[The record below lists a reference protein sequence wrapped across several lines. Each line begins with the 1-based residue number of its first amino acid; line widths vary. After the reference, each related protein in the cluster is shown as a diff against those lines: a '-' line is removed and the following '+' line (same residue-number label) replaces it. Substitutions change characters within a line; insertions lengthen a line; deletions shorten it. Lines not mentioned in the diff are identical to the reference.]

1 MDTRVQGPMEPE
13 LSQAIV
19 DDALTLVALHDRELT
34 SELIAALHEAEFPMN
49 LGLLPMNAEQ
59 RDCWQQMRDAIQSL
73 PDPISS
79 AQLDDLA
86 AEYAAIY
93 LTGAYQASPY
103 ESVWTDDEHLM
114 CQDSMFTLRKKY
126 ADAGLMVA
134 NWRSRPD
141 DHFIF
146 QLLFVAHL
154 VQQATSNQDWKA
166 IADFL
171 DQHLLA
177 WYPKFVTRI
186 AQRSQNQFYVML
198 NLLTAAWAQSL
209 RAAIAL

>member
-1 MDTRVQGPMEPE
+1 MDTRVHGPIPPE
-13 LSQAIV
+13 LAQAIA
-19 DDALTLVALHDRELT
+19 DDALTLAALHDRELT
-34 SELIAALHEAEFPMN
+34 SDLIAALRESDFPMN
-49 LGLLPMNAEQ
+49 LGLLPRTPEQ
-59 RDCWQQMRDAIQSL
+59 RDCWQQMQQAVCAL
-73 PDPISS
+73 PDPITA

-93 LTGAYQASPY
+93 LTGAYQSSPY

-114 CQDSMFTLRKKY
+114 CQASMFTLRRKY
-126 ADAGLMVA
+126 ADAGLVVA

-146 QLLFVAHL
+146 QLLFIAHL
-154 VQQATSNQDWKA
+154 AQQARSDQDWKA
-166 IADFL
+166 MADFI
-171 DQHLLA
+171 DQHLLS
-177 WYPKFVTRI
+177 WYPKFVGLI

-209 RAAIAL
+209 RTVLAA

>member
-1 MDTRVQGPMEPE
+1 MDARVQGPVQPE
-13 LSQAIV
+13 LAQAIV

-34 SELIAALHEAEFPMN
+34 PDLIAALRETDFPMN
-49 LGLLPMNAEQ
+49 LGLLPMGPEQ
-59 RDCWQQMRDAIQSL
+59 QDCWRQMQAAIQAL
-73 PDPISS
+73 PDPASPT
-79 AQLDDLA
+79 QLDDLA

-114 CQDSMFTLRKKY
+114 CQASMFTLRKKY

-154 VQQATSNQDWKA
+154 VQQAASDQDWKT

-171 DQHLLA
+171 DQHLLS
-177 WYPKFVTRI
+177 WYPKFVTLI

-209 RAAIAL
+209 RAVIAA

>member
-1 MDTRVQGPMEPE
+1 MDARVKGPIEPE
-13 LSQAIV
+13 LVQAIV

-34 SELIAALHEAEFPMN
+34 SELIAALREATFPMN
-49 LGLLPMNAEQ
+49 LGLLPMGAEQ
-59 RDCWQQMRDAIQSL
+59 QDCWQQMRAAVQDL
-73 PDPISS
+73 PDTISS

-114 CQDSMFTLRKKY
+114 CQASMFTLRKKY

-154 VQQATSNQDWKA
+154 AQHAVSDQDWQA

-171 DQHLLA
+171 DQHLLS
-177 WYPKFVTRI
+177 WYPKFVALI

-198 NLLTAAWAQSL
+198 NLLTAAWAKSL
-209 RAAIAL
+209 RAVIAA

>member
-1 MDTRVQGPMEPE
+1 MDTRVQGFIPSE
-13 LSQAIV
+13 LAQAIA

-34 SELIAALHEAEFPMN
+34 SEVIAALRGVNFPMN
-49 LGLLPMNAEQ
+49 LGLLPMAGEQ
-59 RDCWQQMRDAIQSL
+59 QDCWQQMQMAIRAL
-73 PDPISS
+73 PDPVSS
-79 AQLDDLA
+79 DQLDDLA
-86 AEYAAIY
+86 ADYAAIY

-114 CQDSMFTLRKKY
+114 CQASMFTLRKKY

-146 QLLFVAHL
+146 QLLFIAHL

-177 WYPKFVTRI
+177 WYPKFVTLI

-209 RAAIAL
+209 RAAIAF